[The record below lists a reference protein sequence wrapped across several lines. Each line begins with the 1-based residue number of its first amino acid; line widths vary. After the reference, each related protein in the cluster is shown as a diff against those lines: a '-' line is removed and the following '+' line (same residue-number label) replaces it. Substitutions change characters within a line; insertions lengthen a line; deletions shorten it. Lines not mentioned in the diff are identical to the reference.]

1 MKLATV
7 LLDGLQRVG
16 CISSDET
23 RIELL
28 TEEWS
33 DLVDIIAAG
42 INTAEATMS
51 GQSLPLSSV
60 RLLAPIPRPRRNIM
74 CVGKNYLE
82 HAKEFARSGYEA
94 GAVAGK
100 DLDEYPAL
108 FSKLPSSVIG
118 PGEKIQ
124 LHPTVTQK
132 VDYEAELAVIIGS
145 GGRGISRDEAW
156 DNIWGYTIINDV
168 TARDLQKNHKQWFL
182 GKSLDTFAPMGPWV
196 VTSDEVDAADL
207 DVTCFVNGEL
217 RQQANT
223 RDLIFDIPTLISTLS
238 AAITLEPGDI
248 IATGTP
254 VGVGIGLSPPTFLQ
268 SGDTVEITISG
279 IGTLTNVCA

>member
-132 VDYEAELAVIIGS
+132 VDLLRQSWRSSLAIAARAWFWNFRGMGSLGQTS
-145 GGRGISRDEAW
+145 GGIP
-156 DNIWGYTIINDV
+156 IINDV
-168 TARDLQKNHKQWFL
+168 TFCAATCRKTTSKWFL
-182 GKSLDTFAPMGPWV
+182 GKVARYVRCRWGPGWSHPMKWMQHG
-196 VTSDEVDAADL
+196 SRRDL
-207 DVTCFVNGEL
+207 FRERGRL
-217 RQQANT
+217 RQAGEHEET
-223 RDLIFDIPTLISTLS
+223 
-238 AAITLEPGDI
+238 
-248 IATGTP
+248 
-254 VGVGIGLSPPTFLQ
+254 
-268 SGDTVEITISG
+268 
-279 IGTLTNVCA
+279 